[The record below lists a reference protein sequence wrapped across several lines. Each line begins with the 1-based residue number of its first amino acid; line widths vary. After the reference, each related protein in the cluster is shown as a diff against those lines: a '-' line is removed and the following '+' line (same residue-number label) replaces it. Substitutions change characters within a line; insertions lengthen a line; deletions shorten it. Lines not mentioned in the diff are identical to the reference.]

1 MRVFFI
7 AHLIC
12 IVIKPMNKLYK
23 NIFAF
28 LLLVSILVANPI
40 DDKGSQF
47 VVNGAPISKIEKNNQ
62 YLIKKNYAI
71 HYRFD
76 TKTAEYVVEHPTK
89 EKITGTSK
97 RQDDFRPDP
106 EIAKQHQSQLAD
118 YAGEPYDR
126 GHLVPA
132 GNSTQNDDVMSESF
146 FLSNMVPQVPNH
158 NRGIWKQLETAVREW
173 VNEGKD
179 IYVIS
184 GTFYNKEHRK
194 IGQNVGVPD
203 NLWKVIIDAKSN
215 KAIAFWFPNAPLPV
229 ADLPKYATTI
239 SDIEQ
244 KTGLNFN
251 PKLSDAD
258 QKKLEATKPNLTEWS
273 SLEKK

>member
-1 MRVFFI
+1 MQKTLKQVLFF
-7 AHLIC
+7 
-12 IVIKPMNKLYK
+12 VS
-23 NIFAF
+23 
-28 LLLVSILVANPI
+28 LVAVLVANPI
-40 DDKGSQF
+40 DDKASELVYQ
-47 VVNGAPISKIEKNNQ
+47 GAPISKITKDTQ

-89 EKITGTSK
+89 EKVNGASK
-97 RQDDFRPDP
+97 RKDDFRPDP
-106 EIAKQHQSQLAD
+106 ELPKQHQSQLAD
-118 YAGEPYDR
+118 YAGEAYDR

-158 NRGIWKQLETAVREW
+158 NRGIWKQLETAVRVW

-184 GTFYNKEHRK
+184 GTFYKKEHK
-194 IGQNVGVPD
+194 EIGQHVGVPD
-203 NLWKVIIDAKSN
+203 NLWKVIIDAKSK
-215 KAIAFWFPNAPLPV
+215 KAISFWFPNAPLPV

-244 KTGLNFN
+244 KTGLNFDPN
-251 PKLSDAD
+251 LSIED
-258 QKKLEATKPNLTEWS
+258 QNKLETSSPDLKEWK
-273 SLEKK
+273 LN